1 MVKFKWETEF
11 KETEIGE
18 IPKDW
23 EVKKVEDMAEVSGGT
38 TPSTK
43 KKEYWDGDVPWITP
57 KDLAEYDY
65 RYITRGERNI
75 SKKAVEECSM
85 RIYPPGTILLTSRAP
100 IGYVAIA
107 KTHLTTNQGFR
118 NIIPKDNKI
127 SSEYLYYLFKKMK
140 NYLENIAGGST
151 FPELSGSTLKQVK
164 IPYPPPQ
171 EQHRIATILSWFD
184 DLIENKRR
192 QNEILENMAMA
203 IFKSWFI
210 DFEPFQDE
218 EFVYSEELDME
229 IPKGWEVKPIGE
241 IAEITKGISYKS
253 DEISDTKETKE
264 YVVFITLKCFKRGGG
279 FRPEYKYYLPTAKS
293 RTKNVSVTDGDL
305 IIGITDMTPDAK
317 VVGAPALVVIPP
329 WENSGMISLDCAKI
343 QTDSYLK
350 EYLYLFL
357 KLTQQENSTFA
368 NGVNVLHL
376 NTKLFEQSK
385 YVLLPP
391 KPILDRFHSLVEPLF
406 KKIILN
412 EKEIMLLKKAR
423 DTLLP
428 QLVFGRL
435 RVVEI

>member
-11 KETEIGE
+11 KKTEIGE

-23 EVKKVEDMAEVSGGT
+23 EVKVLGQLIKKITKGKVPKKPKKTSKNIEDFLPYLSVEFLRGE
-38 TPSTK
+38 
-43 KKEYWDGDVPWITP
+43 KKEAEYFPRSWGIPVTEEDILIIWDG
-57 KDLAEYDY
+57 AAN
-65 RYITRGERNI
+65 GEI
-75 SKKAVEECSM
+75 LKGKK
-85 RIYPPGTILLTSRAP
+85 GLLSST
-100 IGYVAIA
+100 VALIEPND
-107 KTHLTTNQGFR
+107 KV
-118 NIIPKDNKI
+118 IKK
-127 SSEYLYYLFKKMK
+127 YLFFFLKFFENELKKLRSGTDDRHVDK
-140 NYLENIAGGST
+140 QALLDFLVTCPPLE
-151 FPELSGSTLKQVK
+151 
-164 IPYPPPQ
+164 

-184 DLIENKRR
+184 DLIENKRK

-423 DTLLP
+423 DALLP

-435 RVVEI
+435 RVMEI

>member
-11 KETEIGE
+11 KKTEIGE

-23 EVKKVEDMAEVSGGT
+23 EVKVLGQLIKKITKGKVPKKPKKTSKNIEDFLPYLSVEFLRGE
-38 TPSTK
+38 
-43 KKEYWDGDVPWITP
+43 KKEAEYFPRSWGIPVTEEDILIIWDG
-57 KDLAEYDY
+57 AAN
-65 RYITRGERNI
+65 GEI
-75 SKKAVEECSM
+75 LKGKK
-85 RIYPPGTILLTSRAP
+85 GLLSST
-100 IGYVAIA
+100 VALIEPND
-107 KTHLTTNQGFR
+107 KV
-118 NIIPKDNKI
+118 IKK
-127 SSEYLYYLFKKMK
+127 YLFFFLKFFENELKKLRSGTDDRHVDK
-140 NYLENIAGGST
+140 QALLDFLVTCPPLE
-151 FPELSGSTLKQVK
+151 
-164 IPYPPPQ
+164 

>member
-11 KETEIGE
+11 KKTEIGE

-23 EVKKVEDMAEVSGGT
+23 EVKVLGQLIKKITKGKVPKKPKKTSKNIEDFLPYLSVEFLRGE
-38 TPSTK
+38 
-43 KKEYWDGDVPWITP
+43 KKEAEYFPRSWGIPVTEEDILIIWDG
-57 KDLAEYDY
+57 AAN
-65 RYITRGERNI
+65 GEI
-75 SKKAVEECSM
+75 LKGKK
-85 RIYPPGTILLTSRAP
+85 GLLSST
-100 IGYVAIA
+100 VALIEPND
-107 KTHLTTNQGFR
+107 KV
-118 NIIPKDNKI
+118 IKK
-127 SSEYLYYLFKKMK
+127 YLFFFLKFFENELKKLRSGTDDRHVDK
-140 NYLENIAGGST
+140 QALLDFLVTCPPLE
-151 FPELSGSTLKQVK
+151 
-164 IPYPPPQ
+164 

-423 DTLLP
+423 DALLP

-435 RVVEI
+435 RVMEI